1 MSGRLTYGVKSLKC
15 LGDICPRTRAS
26 WHRMSGH
33 MRCALSRTNLGQNY
47 NYGTSHYKLQIFRLS
62 VCKFIF
68 DLSAFQHFNARCQR
82 NRRFCDP
89 CPWDF
94 YSRPMKYG
102 AIIFLPCGYY
112 LLWSPYVIGKPY
124 IFSSC
129 DFYLSIFLMVALC
142 NKADHN
148 IFMLFLSSSS
158 SSSSFFPRLISAV
171 GDWMF
176 TILWHMVWP

>member
-112 LLWSPYVIGKPY
+112 LLWSPYVIERPY
-124 IFSSC
+124 IFSWCGLFFLLLSF
-129 DFYLSIFLMVALC
+129 FYSSPNLSRRGMDVCHTSTRGVALVR
-142 NKADHN
+142 
-148 IFMLFLSSSS
+148 I
-158 SSSSFFPRLISAV
+158 
-171 GDWMF
+171 
-176 TILWHMVWP
+176 